1 MWHRDGPTFL
11 TENVWVGISFD
22 GTKLW
27 QASFVHFAVGD
38 LGSHMPLGSWNLP
51 RGSEKKAVISQCAQV
66 YDLNA
71 DLTEVAQQLIP
82 DKGGDLRNVISFFIA
97 DTKAQAFFG
106 GCSAFTAKKTAA
118 TVCWLCGKN
127 LGTILLEFGCG
138 MGVIVEDWLWA
149 GMICPIVRPPQRPPD
164 YGLHGVH
171 EQVHNGLSALVNSL
185 HTVHR
190 WKRGKAV
197 RWVQWFLDCI
207 RIQARTAT
215 GVALEEERKDKKT
228 VPLKIEQTA
237 AAEWVN
243 SEGWDTMCDHLEGEG
258 LLQHVV
264 DMGGVQVSWMDAFR
278 QWGKSLFATSDVVWK
293 SGPLQLPDMRILRAE
308 LKKMGEAHKACEINL
323 TLWSHLWID
332 HLLGWAC
339 RWGHIA
345 IFAAFKGEGRHKSL
359 KCEISKRSFRGGS
372 EGGRVSRLRGAR
384 VWVKG
389 GKGDRTRKGWGELI
403 RSDNLDLGLYNKK
416 FSVCESS
423 WTKQRGYIENK
434 GVFVQAEQ
442 GSQGM

>member
-11 TENVWVGISFD
+11 TDNVWVGISFD

-38 LGSHMPLGSWNLP
+38 LGSHMPLGSWILL
-51 RGSEKKAVISQCAQV
+51 RGSEKKAIISQLAEV

-71 DLTEVAQQLIP
+71 DLTEVAQQQIP
-82 DKGGDLRNVISFFIA
+82 DKGGYLRKVICFFIA
-97 DTKAQAFFG
+97 DTKAQVILG
-106 GCSAFTAKKTAA
+106 GCSSFTAKNPAA

-127 LGTILLEFGCG
+127 RATILHEFGCG
-138 MGVIVEDWLWA
+138 MGVIVEEWLWA
-149 GMICPIVRPPQRPPD
+149 GIICPIVRPAQRPPD

-171 EQVHNGLSALVNSL
+171 RQVHNGLSALVNSL

-197 RWVQWFLDCI
+197 RWVQWFLDPI

-215 GVALEEERKDKKT
+215 GVALEEERKDKKK

-237 AAEWVN
+237 AAEWVK

-264 DMGGVQVSWMDAFR
+264 DMGGVQVSWTDAFR
-278 QWGKSLFATSDVVWK
+278 QWGKSLLATSDVVWK
-293 SGPLQLPDMRILRAE
+293 SGPLQLPDMKILRTE
-308 LKKMGEAHKACEINL
+308 LKKMGEAHKACEMNV
-323 TLWSHLWID
+323 TLWAHLWID
-332 HLLGWAC
+332 HLLGWAR

-345 IFAAFKGEGRHKSL
+345 IFAAFKGEGRHKAL

-372 EGGRVSRLRGAR
+372 KGGRVSRLRGAR
-384 VWVKG
+384 VRVKG
-389 GKGDRTRKGWGELI
+389 GKGDRTRKGWGEVI
-403 RSDNLDLGLYNKK
+403 RSDNLAWGLYNKK
-416 FSVCESS
+416 FSVWESS

-442 GSQGM
+442 GM